1 MLELLAVLVVL
12 MAIPQV
18 VGFLV
23 ALPRL
28 LVLTV
33 YLMFG
38 WVFYATGLS
47 RLDPYR
53 MV

>member
-1 MLELLAVLVVL
+1 MLELLAILAVLI
-12 MAIPQV
+12 AFPQV

-23 ALPRL
+23 SLPRL
-28 LVLTV
+28 LVYTV

-38 WVFYATGLS
+38 WVFYALGLS
-47 RLDPYR
+47 RLDPYK